1 MMLKM
6 CLIIHRHNKAL
17 SHDMMHGWVLV
28 VMGRVLNDQPIPS
41 LESQARA
48 KTEPRPFKKS
58 SSPSLDGPLLLLH
71 KNSNFLGP
79 FQKVEQSPLKMDRYR
94 PIPSQAWR
102 ARTHLYSGY
111 VVAAL
116 ILRLYA
122 SATYLTAVLL
132 LITLKCP

>member
-1 MMLKM
+1 M
-6 CLIIHRHNKAL
+6 
-17 SHDMMHGWVLV
+17 
-28 VMGRVLNDQPIPS
+28 
-41 LESQARA
+41 
-48 KTEPRPFKKS
+48 PFKKS
-58 SSPSLDGPLLLLH
+58 SSPSLDGPLFLLH

-79 FQKVEQSPLKMDRYR
+79 FQKVEPEPLKKWTGPGRSQARPGGLR
-94 PIPSQAWR
+94 PI
-102 ARTHLYSGY
+102 TSGY